1 MFISVG
7 EVTRITYGMFTTLLL
22 FSGIIYI
29 IFYKGVGSVVIA
41 ILLDI
46 ISVLQKVIKS
56 AQKNVQKS

>member
-7 EVTRITYGMFTTLLL
+7 EVTWITYGMFTTLLL